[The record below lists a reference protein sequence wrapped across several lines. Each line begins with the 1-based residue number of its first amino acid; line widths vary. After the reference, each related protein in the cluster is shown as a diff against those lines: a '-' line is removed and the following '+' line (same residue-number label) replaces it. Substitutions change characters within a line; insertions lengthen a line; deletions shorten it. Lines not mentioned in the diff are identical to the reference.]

1 VAFIVVSAYAFFFM
15 YHRVS
20 KILFV
25 WEGVSNTLFVW
36 DGVVLRGNDVAVP
49 DRPLRE

>member
-1 VAFIVVSAYAFFFM
+1 VSAYTFFFM

-25 WEGVSNTLFVW
+25 LDGVSNTLFVW
-36 DGVVLRGNDVAVP
+36 DGVVLLGDDVAVP
-49 DRPLRE
+49 DRP